1 MGGGEAR
8 RSEREI
14 VCPFC
19 ALLCDD
25 LEVAVEGDRL
35 EVVGKGC
42 GRAVEAFARPLPGD
56 CRPRVRGE
64 PSDEE
69 TALTRAA
76 ELLTGARLP
85 LFAGLETDLAG
96 LRAAVALAERVG
108 GVVDPVAGEGTRAQL
123 LVVERSG
130 WVTGTLA
137 EARNRPDLVLLLGDG
152 WRSAAPRFV
161 ERVLLPA
168 VRLDDRPR
176 RIVQLGGARPEEGAI
191 EHVPCTDEVL
201 ADQVALLRSIL
212 RERPV
217 SAPES
222 LRALAGAIRAASYRL
237 LVWAAGSLPKPA
249 TMLHHLAALTR
260 ELNAEGRA
268 IGLPLGPSPGPFT
281 ARQLLLWQAG
291 VPDPVG
297 YVDGAPEHDPFR
309 WSGARLLAERAID
322 LLVWID
328 AFGFRPPPATP
339 VPTILLSRAG
349 VSSSGTAEVSF
360 PVATPG
366 LDHPADLYR
375 TDPVVAL
382 RARGLRRTAL
392 PKVADVLA
400 AIGERLPPMA
410 G

>member
-1 MGGGEAR
+1 MSGSEPR
-8 RSEREI
+8 RIEREV

-25 LEVAVEGDRL
+25 LEVVIEGDRL

-56 CRPRVRGE
+56 YRPRVRGE
-64 PSDEE
+64 PNDEG
-69 TALTRAA
+69 TVLARAA

-96 LRAAVALAERVG
+96 LRAAVALAERTG
-108 GVVDPVAGEGTRAQL
+108 GIVDPMAGEGARAQL
-123 LVVERSG
+123 LVVQRSG

-137 EARNRPDLVLLLGDG
+137 EARNRPDFVLLLGDG
-152 WRSAAPRFV
+152 WRSAAPRFI

-168 VRLDDRPR
+168 VRFDDRPR
-176 RIVQLGGARPEEGAI
+176 RIVQLGGARPDEVAI
-191 EHVPCTDEVL
+191 EHLPCTDDVL
-201 ADQVALLRSIL
+201 ADRVALMRSIL
-212 RERPV
+212 QGRPV
-217 SAPES
+217 PAPEP
-222 LRALAGAIRAASYRL
+222 LRALADAIRAASYRL
-237 LVWAAGSLPKPA
+237 LVWAAGSLPKPVIV
-249 TMLHHLAALTR
+249 LHHLAALTR

-268 IGLPLGPSPGPFT
+268 IGLPLGPSPGPLT

-297 YVDGAPEHDPFR
+297 YVDGAPQHDPFC

-328 AFGFRPPPATP
+328 AFGSRPPPATP

-349 VSSSGTAEVSF
+349 VPTTGTAEVVF
-360 PVATPG
+360 RVATPG
-366 LDHPADLYR
+366 LDHSGDLYR

-382 RARGLRRTAL
+382 RARGLRCTPL
-392 PKVADVLA
+392 PTVADVLA
-400 AIGERLPPMA
+400 AIGERLAPPRI
-410 G
+410 